1 MTEPGQQF
9 PFVELD
15 PAAGTLSLM
24 PMLPL
29 VLSRGQLATSVGG
42 LLDTGAAINVLPHAI
57 GLQLGA
63 EWEQQTTSVRLTGN
77 MAGVEARVLI
87 ASAQIGLF
95 SPTRLAF
102 AWAASDAM
110 PVILGQTNF
119 FQEFDVCFFRGRSVF
134 ELRPRS

>member
-1 MTEPGQQF
+1 MTQPAEQF

-15 PAAGTLSLM
+15 PSAGAVSLM

-29 VLSRGQLATSVGG
+29 VLSRGQHSAPVSG
-42 LLDTGAAINVLPHAI
+42 LLDTGATINVLPHSI

-63 EWEQQTTSVRLTGN
+63 VWEQQTIPVQLTGN
-77 MAGVEARVLI
+77 MAGIDARVLI
-87 ASAQIGLF
+87 ASAQVGRF
-95 SPTRLAF
+95 APVRLAF

-119 FQEFDVCFFRGRSVF
+119 FQEFDVCFFRARPVF
-134 ELRPRS
+134 EVRPRS